1 MAIFTVKHL
10 KAEFLVLNFLLTPAL
25 VTLELEY
32 VVLLLLLNVM
42 AIRDFSVKTFDVP
55 SQGLVVEAYLLE
67 IRGSSGYFD
76 ISVLNLT
83 FHLLGLFM
91 NGNTLVLAVLDLFFV
106 LLEVALE
113 DPNGLLLITDPVFV
127 VSLLASDVVL
137 KDSGAPLQVVDY
149 LLQDLEV
156 TLSRLVALYLLPIGV
171 DDAVAGLIWSYA
183 ACWVCRKPTRP
194 SERAAS
200 QG

>member
-1 MAIFTVKHL
+1 
-10 KAEFLVLNFLLTPAL
+10 
-25 VTLELEY
+25 
-32 VVLLLLLNVM
+32 M

-91 NGNTLVLAVLDLFFV
+91 NGNPLVLAVLDLFLV
-106 LLEVALE
+106 LLEVTLE
-113 DPNGLLLITDPVFV
+113 DLNGLLLITDPVLV
-127 VSLLASDVVL
+127 VSLLAGDVVL
-137 KDSGAPLQVVDY
+137 EDSGAPLQVVDD

-156 TLSRLVALYLLPIGV
+156 TLSRLVALNLLPIGV
-171 DDAVAGLIWSYA
+171 DDAVAGLIWGYA
-183 ACWVCRKPTRP
+183 ACRVYRKAAGT